1 MKEDSLKRLAEAML
15 QISFPS
21 AFKYKV
27 VTKSKSRYLIAC
39 YLPNDFK
46 ITLNHLLK
54 VKKLDEQIKSVWIE
68 SCATEPRKFL
78 CCCLIESVTSFVPHG
93 VKRQRLAD
101 SITGE

>member
-1 MKEDSLKRLAEAML
+1 MNEESLKRLAEALL
-15 QISFPS
+15 QIFFPAS
-21 AFKYKV
+21 LKYKI
-27 VTKSKSRYLIAC
+27 VTKSKSKYLLAC

-54 VKKLDEQIKSVWIE
+54 VEKLDANIQSVWIE